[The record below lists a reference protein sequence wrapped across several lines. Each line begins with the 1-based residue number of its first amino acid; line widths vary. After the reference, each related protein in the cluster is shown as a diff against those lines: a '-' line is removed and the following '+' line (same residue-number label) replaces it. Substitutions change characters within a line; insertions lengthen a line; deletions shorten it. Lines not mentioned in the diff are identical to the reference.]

1 MAGVLHL
8 LKDRGELTQ
17 RMQWAG
23 RTNDMKPVML
33 QGLDEVYQS
42 GAHSDEIAN
51 RVELALTRRDEYGRV
66 LTPKQAFREVSYRWV
81 PSDVASA
88 CCHQAVNRVDF
99 LACAPG
105 SICCGS
111 QLKHACLI
119 CGHLSP

>member
-33 QGLDEVYQS
+33 QGLEDVYQS

-66 LTPKQAFREVSYRWV
+66 LTPKQAFREVSYRCVCVV
-81 PSDVASA
+81 PPAILCRAFPNRALSREGIT
-88 CCHQAVNRVDF
+88 HQCIV
-99 LACAPG
+99 
-105 SICCGS
+105 
-111 QLKHACLI
+111 
-119 CGHLSP
+119 

>member
-33 QGLDEVYQS
+33 QGLEDVYQS

-66 LTPKQAFREVSYRWV
+66 LTPKQAFREVSYRYIL
-81 PSDVASA
+81 
-88 CCHQAVNRVDF
+88 CL
-99 LACAPG
+99 LA
-105 SICCGS
+105 
-111 QLKHACLI
+111 
-119 CGHLSP
+119 

>member
-1 MAGVLHL
+1 MLCGCAGMAGVLNL

-33 QGLDEVYQS
+33 QGLEDVYQS

-81 PSDVASA
+81 LVWLVTLVALR
-88 CCHQAVNRVDF
+88 HHV
-99 LACAPG
+99 
-105 SICCGS
+105 
-111 QLKHACLI
+111 
-119 CGHLSP
+119 

>member
-33 QGLDEVYQS
+33 QGLEDVYQS
-42 GAHSDEIAN
+42 GAHADEIAN

-66 LTPKQAFREVSYRWV
+66 LTPKQAFREVSYRCV
-81 PSDVASA
+81 QCSRLRSALDVCFVQQTCHGLCL
-88 CCHQAVNRVDF
+88 CC
-99 LACAPG
+99 
-105 SICCGS
+105 
-111 QLKHACLI
+111 
-119 CGHLSP
+119 

>member
-33 QGLDEVYQS
+33 QGLEDVYQS

-66 LTPKQAFREVSYRWV
+66 LTPKQAFREVSYRCV
-81 PSDVASA
+81 CVGGVCACVCVCVCVCGGGGPASHFVRALPS
-88 CCHQAVNRVDF
+88 
-99 LACAPG
+99 
-105 SICCGS
+105 I
-111 QLKHACLI
+111 I
-119 CGHLSP
+119 

>member
-1 MAGVLHL
+1 MILGHCADCIDIFECWLIAKAAARVTECEVCAGMAGVLNL

-33 QGLDEVYQS
+33 QGLEEVYQS

-66 LTPKQAFREVSYRWV
+66 LTPKQAFREVSYR
-81 PSDVASA
+81 
-88 CCHQAVNRVDF
+88 
-99 LACAPG
+99 
-105 SICCGS
+105 
-111 QLKHACLI
+111 
-119 CGHLSP
+119 